1 VKPALERRRTSSFH
15 GIAADPVDRERPR
28 TSTCLV
34 TWLVNLSFDS
44 LRLGSRIG
52 YVFALPVEPFQKMMR
67 MWRREI
73 TAVTVLSTP
82 VMIS

>member
-1 VKPALERRRTSSFH
+1 MDFNLFGR
-15 GIAADPVDRERPR
+15 
-28 TSTCLV
+28 

-44 LRLGSRIG
+44 LRLRLAHWLCVLAASRAI
-52 YVFALPVEPFQKMMR
+52 LKMMR

-82 VMIS
+82 VMIP

>member
-1 VKPALERRRTSSFH
+1 MELLPIPL
-15 GIAADPVDRERPR
+15 IAG
-28 TSTCLV
+28 STNFNLFGL

-44 LRLGSRIG
+44 LRLGSRMG

>member
-1 VKPALERRRTSSFH
+1 MELLPIPL
-15 GIAADPVDRERPR
+15 IAG
-28 TSTCLV
+28 STNFNLFGL

-67 MWRREI
+67 MWRR
-73 TAVTVLSTP
+73 
-82 VMIS
+82 